1 MSRIHLGDIAIRFIF
16 GGSAIVASTVFA
28 RRVGG
33 TYGGVFAAFPAVYLA
48 ALISVS
54 PNSPADELIPLSVS
68 LSRGALIGMS
78 ANVVTAI
85 VAAAATAR
93 IGWRAGLAVA
103 VGVWTILAVTS
114 ALLMQGL

>member
-1 MSRIHLGDIAIRFIF
+1 MSGIHLGDIAVRFIF
-16 GGSAIVASTVFA
+16 GGSAIVASTIFA

-48 ALISVS
+48 ALISVA
-54 PNSPADELIPLSVS
+54 PNNAGDELIPLSIS

-85 VAAAATAR
+85 MAATTTER
-93 IGWRAGLAVA
+93 IGWKAGLAVA
-103 VGVWTILAVTS
+103 VGAWTILAVTS
-114 ALLMQGL
+114 TLFIQGL

>member
-1 MSRIHLGDIAIRFIF
+1 MSGTHLGDIAIRFIF
-16 GGSAIVASTVFA
+16 GGSAIVASTIFA

-33 TYGGVFAAFPAVYLA
+33 TYGGVFTAFPAVYLA

-54 PNSPADELIPLSVS
+54 PNNPTDRLVPLSAS

-85 VAAAATAR
+85 V
-93 IGWRAGLAVA
+93 
-103 VGVWTILAVTS
+103 S
-114 ALLMQGL
+114 ALFLECWAAWYVSAQHCSALPL